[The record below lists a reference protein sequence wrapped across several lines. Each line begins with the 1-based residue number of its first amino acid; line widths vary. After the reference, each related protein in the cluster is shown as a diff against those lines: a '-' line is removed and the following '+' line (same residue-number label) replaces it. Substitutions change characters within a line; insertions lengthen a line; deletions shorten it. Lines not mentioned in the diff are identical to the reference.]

1 MIFLSRAS
9 FPVALASLAFCAVF
23 IFFGCKAIKTGK
35 VSSNGA
41 EHFRDTSP
49 MAFWAVTGIYFIG
62 AFLSAIAAIM
72 HMMDAL

>member
-1 MIFLSRAS
+1 
-9 FPVALASLAFCAVF
+9 
-23 IFFGCKAIKTGK
+23 
-35 VSSNGA
+35 
-41 EHFRDTSP
+41 